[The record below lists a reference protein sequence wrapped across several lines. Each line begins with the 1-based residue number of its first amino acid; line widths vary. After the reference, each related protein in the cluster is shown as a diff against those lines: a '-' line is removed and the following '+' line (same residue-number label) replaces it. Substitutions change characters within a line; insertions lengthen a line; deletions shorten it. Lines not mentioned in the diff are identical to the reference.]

1 MIDAYLALVA
11 MLRNINSIEQLKDA
25 IYPDFLPSD
34 AALPAIVY
42 TDIGLEREQSRYQPS
57 GAYSMTFQVTVWAA
71 QRLTVEQIAA
81 QIVNSLDRQSGI
93 FGGIAVD
100 DVIVQDA
107 TAIKDPDTLMLG
119 KAIDIEVFIVDPRT
133 IY

>member
-11 MLRNINSIEQLKDA
+11 MLSKIDGIKNA
-25 IYPDFLPSD
+25 IYPDLLPSN
-34 AALPAIVY
+34 ATLPAIVY

-57 GAYSMTFQVTVWAA
+57 GAYSVTFQVTVWAQ
-71 QRLTVEQIAA
+71 QRLKVEEIAA
-81 QIVNSLDRQSGI
+81 QIILGIDRQSGV

-107 TAIKDPDTLMLG
+107 AAIKEPDSLLLG
-119 KAIDIEVFIVDPRT
+119 KAIDIEVFIVESRA

>member
-1 MIDAYLALVA
+1 MVDAYLALVA

-57 GAYSMTFQVTVWAA
+57 GAYSVTFQVTVWAQ
-71 QRLTVEQIAA
+71 QRLKVEEIAA
-81 QIVNSLDRQSGI
+81 QIILGIDRQSGI

-107 TAIKDPDTLMLG
+107 AAIKEPDSLLLG
-119 KAIDIEVFIVDPRT
+119 KAIDIEVFIVESRA

>member
-11 MLRNINSIEQLKDA
+11 MLSKIDGIKNA
-25 IYPDFLPSD
+25 IYPDLLPSN
-34 AALPAIVY
+34 ATLPAIVY

-71 QRLTVEQIAA
+71 QRLTVEQIAT
-81 QIVNSLDRQSGI
+81 QIMNSLDRQSGI